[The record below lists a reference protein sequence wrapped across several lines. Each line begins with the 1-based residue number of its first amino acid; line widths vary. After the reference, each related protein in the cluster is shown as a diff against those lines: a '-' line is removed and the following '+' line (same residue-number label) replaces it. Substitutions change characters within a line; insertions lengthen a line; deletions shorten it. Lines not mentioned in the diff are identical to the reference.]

1 MVVRIDEE
9 KVKQI
14 ADFYGLKNQMK
25 QLAEE
30 CCELSVEALHYLRE
44 RGGTERISE
53 EIVDVLI
60 MIQQIIYLLRNDTEK
75 LEKYANFK
83 LDRQLGRIKTER
95 EYYRKISVEEE
106 K

>member
-1 MVVRIDEE
+1 MDIRIDEE

-14 ADFYGLKNQMK
+14 ADYYGLKNQLR

-30 CCELSVEALHYLRE
+30 CSELSVEALHYTRE

-60 MIQQIIYLLRNDTEK
+60 MINQIIHLLKNDTEK
-75 LEKYANFK
+75 LEKYADFK
-83 LDRQLGRIKTER
+83 LDRQLDRIER
-95 EYYRKISVEEE
+95 KN
-106 K
+106 